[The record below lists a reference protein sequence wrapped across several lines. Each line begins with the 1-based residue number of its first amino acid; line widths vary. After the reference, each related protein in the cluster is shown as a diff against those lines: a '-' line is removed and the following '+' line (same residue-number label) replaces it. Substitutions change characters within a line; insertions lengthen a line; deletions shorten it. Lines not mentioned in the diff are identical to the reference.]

1 MHAKERFAFGKNWN
15 AFLKKHFSEASVA
28 ASQQALCAFLGLP
41 SLAGF
46 SFLDVGCGSGL
57 SSLAALRA
65 GAEMVVS
72 FDFDP
77 DSVRAAQTLH
87 DYAGSPKNW
96 RILRGDALDP
106 DFLQSLGKFDIVYS
120 WGVLHHTGDMR
131 AAVANTVLPV
141 SANGLLFLA
150 LYSYTAYQ
158 NNQVFG
164 QPSPEEWL
172 GIKLNYLRGGPW
184 RRGGMILWYIWRR
197 YFFQARGN
205 PRKLAAG
212 LAELCS
218 RWRHYGAASRGMN
231 FLTDIHDWLG
241 GWPMEFVHEAEF
253 VRDMRAELSMELLR
267 MDTGRGN
274 TEFLFRPAGCSNV
287 WNARLATR
295 AARPL
300 PGPFEHIGG
309 AAWRAALPE
318 LSALAD
324 TDQNPMRSPLR
335 LQEDGQWLCFAHC
348 HLPSLERFGLG
359 RYRHRGDS
367 VFFSS
372 SDNSNPNTNGRRY
385 SYLLDE
391 R

>member
-1 MHAKERFAFGKNWN
+1 MQERFAFGKNWN

-41 SLAGF
+41 SLVGL

-65 GAEMVVS
+65 GAESVTS
-72 FDFDP
+72 FDFDQ
-77 DSVRAAQTLH
+77 DSVRATQTLH
-87 DYAGSPKNW
+87 AYDGSPKNW
-96 RILRGDALDP
+96 RILHGDALDP
-106 DFLQSLGKFDIVYS
+106 AFMQSLGKYDIVYS

-141 SANGLLFLA
+141 RDNGLLFLA

-172 GIKLNYLRGGPW
+172 DIKRNYLRGGPW
-184 RRGGMILWYIWRR
+184 RRRGMVLWYIWRR
-197 YFFQARGN
+197 YFSQARGN

-212 LAELCS
+212 FAELCS
-218 RWRHYGAASRGMN
+218 RWHNYGATSRGMN
-231 FLTDIHDWLG
+231 LITDIHDWLG
-241 GWPMEFVHEAEF
+241 GWPMEFVHEAEL
-253 VRDMRAELSMELLR
+253 VRGMRADAGMELLR
-267 MDTGRGN
+267 METGRGN
-274 TEFLFRPAGCSNV
+274 TEFLFRPAGCSNY
-287 WNARLATR
+287 WDARLADR
-295 AARPL
+295 AVRPL
-300 PGPFEHIGG
+300 PGPFEHLGG
-309 AAWRAALPE
+309 PVWRAALPD

-324 TDQNPMRSPLR
+324 TDQDPMRSPLR
-335 LQEDGQWLCFAHC
+335 LLEDGQWLSYAHC
-348 HLPSLERFGLG
+348 HFPSLQRFGLG

-367 VFFSS
+367 VLFSS
-372 SDNSNPNTNGRRY
+372 SDNSDPNTNGRRY
-385 SYLLDE
+385 SYFLDE